1 MSKLTT
7 IEVPV
12 APVLPAKVTLDLKY
26 LKYAVMFHGHE
37 NEVAALFRWP
47 ERAKA
52 YRDKNNR
59 GTRIINI
66 ETGEVL

>member
-1 MSKLTT
+1 MAKLTT
-7 IEVPV
+7 IEVPPS
-12 APVLPAKVTLDLKY
+12 PVELVTLDLGY
-26 LKYAVMFHGHE
+26 LKYAVMSRGHD

-47 ERAKA
+47 ERAKT
-52 YRDKNNR
+52 YRDKNNT